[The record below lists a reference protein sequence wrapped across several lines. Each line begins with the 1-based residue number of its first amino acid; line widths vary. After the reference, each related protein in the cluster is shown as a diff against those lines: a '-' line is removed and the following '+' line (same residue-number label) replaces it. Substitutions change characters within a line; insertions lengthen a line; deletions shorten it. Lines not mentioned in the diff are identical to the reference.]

1 MPTTSSTEE
10 ISKAKYKVPLNSD
23 KKKPILLNVEEGVS
37 EILKA
42 IAKRETIK
50 GAEGINTEILE
61 NMPDSITGVAMY
73 LLVAGLKTELNICFD
88 NNPKSIKKRGNAA
101 RNRKIAG
108 KKRLLTREEKN
119 ELLEQTQMSFYEG
132 QISSGIITIE
142 DAMKSIRE
150 KYTKKKEYEDMG
162 YILPAGK
169 TKYPYW
175 AEEEIK

>member
-1 MPTTSSTEE
+1 
-10 ISKAKYKVPLNSD
+10 
-23 KKKPILLNVEEGVS
+23 
-37 EILKA
+37 
-42 IAKRETIK
+42 
-50 GAEGINTEILE
+50 
-61 NMPDSITGVAMY
+61 
-73 LLVAGLKTELNICFD
+73 
-88 NNPKSIKKRGNAA
+88 
-101 RNRKIAG
+101 
-108 KKRLLTREEKN
+108 
-119 ELLEQTQMSFYEG
+119 MSFYEG